1 MRKILLF
8 FLIIFY
14 KNTFAQINDAFS
26 DGNFTNSPT
35 WIGQDANLNFIVVNE
50 QLRSNNTTANA
61 SFSLATENTK
71 ALGCTWEFNCNLQF
85 ATSGANY
92 VDVYLVSNTSDLRAT
107 NINGYFVR
115 IGNTAD
121 EIALYRRSGTT
132 ATSTKIIDGRDGL
145 VSSTTNNNFKIKVSR
160 TTNAL
165 FNLERDSTGTGNAYR
180 SEGTVTDNTFTTTN
194 WFGFLIQQS
203 TATFFQKHFFDNIIV
218 QDLVVDVNPPVL
230 NTVVPDS
237 NKLTLNFNEAVATAE
252 ASNRLNYLINPGN
265 IIPATVNVSG
275 STVVLNLANSLNTNT
290 YSININNIKDLSG
303 NTITNPINRNFNYK
317 RPYRARVND
326 IVINEIFAD
335 PTPAVSLPEV
345 EFIELWNRT
354 SEDIPLNNY
363 KYSDA
368 STTFTFTGDTIKANE
383 YLIICA
389 RPDTTLLKP
398 FGRVLGISPWPSLN
412 NTSDKLSFF
421 NDAGT
426 LINTVSYSD
435 TWYRNTTKRAGG
447 WTLELI
453 DPLTSCKPSQNY
465 STSINPMGGTPGVQ
479 NSIYL
484 SNRTTD
490 ALVASTVELRDS
502 VTLLVTFNRGLDSL
516 QASFSSNYSINN
528 GVGSPQS
535 VSLLAPDFSQAE
547 LKYTSALAR
556 NLNYTLTLN
565 NISDCGISIINNQT
579 LTFVYPGLLTTKD
592 LVINEVLFNPKPGG
606 VDFVEVYNRSDK
618 ILDLKDLNISNLNT
632 DKDSLI
638 NIRQVSSTSILA
650 EPGSYWVLSTNPEQI
665 KTAYQS
671 LNPNHFVQ
679 MTSMPA
685 YNDSEGVVVLL
696 DKNNKRIDQFNYD
709 ADMHFELL
717 RDVEGVSLE
726 RVSANEET
734 NKPGNFKSATATVGY
749 ATPAYQNSQ
758 TLNNIVTKEELSLS
772 GKSFSPDNDGF
783 EDILTINYKLP
794 NSGFVAKI
802 SIFDDK
808 GQLVKKLIENQNVSA
823 EGSFTWDGLNE
834 NNNLLKTGIYIVYAE
849 FFDLKSEIKK
859 FKKAVTLA
867 SKLN

>member
-1 MRKILLF
+1 MRKILLL
-8 FLIIFY
+8 FLIICY
-14 KNTFAQINDAFS
+14 KNSFAQINEAFS
-26 DGNFTNSPT
+26 DGNFTNNPT
-35 WIGQDANLNFIVVNE
+35 WIGQNADLNFIVVNN

-61 SFSLATENTK
+61 NFSLATENTK
-71 ALGCTWEFNCNLQF
+71 ALGCTWEFNCVLQF

-92 VDVYLVSNTSDLRAT
+92 VDVYLISNTSDLRAT

-160 TTNAL
+160 TANAI
-165 FNLERDSTGTGNAYR
+165 FNLERDSTGIGNAYR
-180 SEGTVTDNTFTTTN
+180 SEGTVTDNTFTSTN
-194 WFGFLIQQS
+194 WFGFLVQQS

-230 NTVVPDS
+230 NTIIPDS
-237 NKLTLNFNEAVATAE
+237 NKITLNFNEAIATAE

-275 STVVLNLANSLNTNT
+275 STVVLNLTNSLNTNS
-290 YSININNIKDLSG
+290 YNININNIKDLSG
-303 NTITNPINRNFNYK
+303 NTINSPISRNFNYR

-335 PTPAVSLPEV
+335 PSPQVGLPEV

-354 SEDIPLNNY
+354 SEDIPLNGY
-363 KYSDA
+363 KYSDV

-389 RPDTTLLKP
+389 RADTTLLKP
-398 FGRVLGISPWPSLN
+398 FGRVLGVSPWPSLN
-412 NTSDKLSFF
+412 NVSDRLSLF
-421 NDAGT
+421 ND
-426 LINTVSYSD
+426 LNIPINAVNYSD
-435 TWYRNTTKRAGG
+435 TWYRNTIKRAGG
-447 WTLELI
+447 WSLELI
-453 DPLTSCKPSQNY
+453 DPISTCRPSQLY
-465 STSINPMGGTPGVQ
+465 TASINPIGGTPGAQ

-484 SNRTTD
+484 SNRTVNPLL
-490 ALVASTVELRDS
+490 ANNAAIKDS
-502 VTLLVTFNRGLDSL
+502 VTVLVTFNRGLDSL
-516 QASFSSNYSINN
+516 QASIRTNYSLNN
-528 GVGSPQS
+528 GLGNPQS

-547 LKYTSALAR
+547 LKYPAPLSR
-556 NLNYTLTLN
+556 NLTYTLTLS
-565 NISDCGISIINNQT
+565 NIADCGVSTINNQT
-579 LTFVYPGLLTTKD
+579 LSFIYPGILEAKD
-592 LVINEVLFNPKPGG
+592 LIVNEVLFNPKPGG

-618 ILDLKDLNISNLNT
+618 ILDLKDLNVSNLNIN
-632 DKDSLI
+632 KDSLI
-638 NIRQVSSTSILA
+638 NIRPVSAATVLA
-650 EPGSYWVLSTNPEQI
+650 EPGSYWVLSTNPDQI
-665 KTAYQS
+665 KTAYQT
-671 LNPNHFVQ
+671 LNPTHFVQ
-679 MTSMPA
+679 MASMPA
-685 YNDSEGVVVLL
+685 YNDASGVVVLL
-696 DKNNKRIDQFNYD
+696 DKNNRRIDQFNYD
-709 ADMHFELL
+709 ANMHFELL

-726 RVSANEET
+726 RVSANVET
-734 NKPGNFKSATATVGY
+734 NKPGNFKSATSTVGY
-749 ATPAYQNSQ
+749 ATPAYENSQ
-758 TLNNIVTKEELSLS
+758 TLNDFVTNEEFTLS

-859 FKKAVTLA
+859 FKKAVALA

>member
-14 KNTFAQINDAFS
+14 KNTFAQINDLFS
-26 DGNFTNSPT
+26 DGNFTNNPT

-71 ALGCTWEFNCNLQF
+71 ALGCTWEFNCVLQF

-92 VDVYLVSNTSDLRAT
+92 VDVYLISNTSDLRAT

-145 VSSTTNNNFKIKVSR
+145 VSSSTNNNFKIKVSR
-160 TTNAL
+160 TANAI

-230 NTVVPDS
+230 NTIIPDS
-237 NKLTLNFNEAVATAE
+237 NKITLNFNEAIATTE

-275 STVVLNLANSLNTNT
+275 STVVLNLTNSLNTNS
-290 YSININNIKDLSG
+290 YSISINNIKDLSG
-303 NTITNPINRNFNYK
+303 NAITNPINRNFNYR

-326 IVINEIFAD
+326 VVINEIFAD
-335 PTPAVSLPEV
+335 PSPQIGLPAV

-354 SEDIPLNNY
+354 TENIPLNGY
-363 KYSDA
+363 KFSDA
-368 STTFTFTGDTIKANE
+368 TTTFNFTGDTLKANE
-383 YLIICA
+383 YLILCA

-412 NTSDKLSFF
+412 NTSDQLSFF
-421 NDAGT
+421 NDVNT
-426 LINTVSYSD
+426 LINHVNYSD
-435 TWYRNTTKRAGG
+435 TWYRDATKRAGG
-447 WTLELI
+447 WTLEMI

-465 STSINPMGGTPGVQ
+465 SASINPMGGTPGAQ

-484 SNRTTD
+484 SNRTVNPLSANNATMK
-490 ALVASTVELRDS
+490 DS
-502 VTLLVTFNRGLDSL
+502 VTVLVTFNRGLDSL
-516 QASFSSNYSINN
+516 QASIRTNYSLNN
-528 GVGSPQS
+528 GLGNPQS
-535 VSLLAPDFSQAE
+535 VSLLAPDFSQVE
-547 LKYTSALAR
+547 LKYPAPLSR
-556 NLNYTLTLN
+556 NLTYTLTLS
-565 NISDCGISIINNQT
+565 NIADCGVSTINNQA
-579 LTFVYPGLLTTKD
+579 LSFIYPGVLETKD
-592 LVINEVLFNPKPGG
+592 FVVNEVLFNPKPGG

-618 ILDLKDLNISNLNT
+618 ILDLKDLNIASLNT
-632 DKDSLI
+632 EKDSLI
-638 NIRQVSSTSILA
+638 SIRAVSTATILA
-650 EPGSYWVLSTNPEQI
+650 EPGSYWVLTTNPDQI
-665 KTAYQS
+665 KTAYQT
-671 LNPNHFVQ
+671 LNPSHFVQ

-734 NKPGNFKSATATVGY
+734 NKPGNFKSATSTVGY

-758 TLNNIVTKEELSLS
+758 MPNNIVTNEELSLS

>member
-1 MRKILLF
+1 MRKILLL
-8 FLIIFY
+8 FLIICY
-14 KNTFAQINDAFS
+14 KNSFAQINDAFS

-35 WIGQDANLNFIVVNE
+35 WIGQDVNLNFIVVNE
-50 QLRSNNTTANA
+50 QLRSNNTTTNTN
-61 SFSLATENTK
+61 FYIATENSK

-92 VDVYLVSNTSDLRAT
+92 VDVYLISNTSDLKAT

-121 EIALYRRSGTT
+121 EIALYKRSGTT
-132 ATSTKIIDGRDGL
+132 ATSTKIIDGGDGL

-160 TTNAL
+160 TANAT

-194 WFGFLIQQS
+194 WFGFLVQQS

-218 QDLVVDVNPPVL
+218 QDLVVDITPPVL
-230 NTVVPDS
+230 NIVIPDS
-237 NKLTLNFNEAVATAE
+237 NKITLNFNEAITPAE

-265 IIPATVNVSG
+265 IIPATANVSG
-275 STVVLNLANSLNTNT
+275 NTVVLNLANSLNTNT
-290 YSININNIKDLSG
+290 YNISINNIRDLSG
-303 NTITNPINRNFNYK
+303 NVASTINRNFNYK
-317 RPYRARVND
+317 KPYRAIFND

-335 PTPAVSLPEV
+335 PTPPVGLPEV

-354 SEDIPLNNY
+354 TEDIPLNGY

-368 STTFTFTGDTIKANE
+368 TSTYTFTGDTIKANE

-389 RPDTTLLKP
+389 RADTNALKP

-412 NTSDKLSFF
+412 NTSDRLSFF
-421 NDAGT
+421 NDVGT

-453 DPLTSCKPSQNY
+453 DPLSTCKTSQLYTS
-465 STSINPMGGTPGVQ
+465 SINAIGGTPGMQ

-490 ALVASTVELRDS
+490 ALVASAVELRDS
-502 VTLLVTFNRGLDSL
+502 VTLWVTFNRGLDSL

-547 LKYTSALAR
+547 LKYTTALAR

-565 NISDCGISIINNQT
+565 NIADCGVSIINNQALAFT
-579 LTFVYPGLLTTKD
+579 YPALLEPKD
-592 LVINEVLFNPKPGG
+592 LVVNEILFNPKPGG

-618 ILDLKDLNISNLNT
+618 ILDLKDLYLSNLNT
-632 DKDSLI
+632 DRDSLI
-638 NIRQVSSTSILA
+638 NIRPVSASTILA
-650 EPGSYWVLSTNPEQI
+650 EPGSYWVLSTNPDQI
-665 KTAYQS
+665 KTAYQT
-671 LNPNHFVQ
+671 LNPTHFVQ
-679 MTSMPA
+679 MASMPA

-696 DKNNKRIDQFNYD
+696 DKNNRRIDQFNYD

-717 RDVEGVSLE
+717 RDVEGISLE

-758 TLNNIVTKEELSLS
+758 TQNNNVTNEELTLS

-802 SIFDDK
+802 SIFNDK

-834 NNNLLKTGIYIVYAE
+834 NNNLLQTGVYIVYAE
-849 FFDLKSEIKK
+849 FFDLQANIKK
-859 FKKAVTLA
+859 FKKAVALA